1 MNKIVLCD
9 IDGTVANNDHR
20 QNLLKEFKDWDLF
33 FSKLDQDEPIEKII
47 KIVNEYSEQGF
58 VIYFLTGRP
67 ERYELKTRQWLEKF
81 FKFQINLIMR
91 KDGDMRDKLLIKYE
105 LFSDNFQSEEIL
117 VCIENDLKL
126 CELWESLELA
136 VINVNDLLVN

>member
-126 CELWESLELA
+126 CELWESLDLA

>member
-1 MNKIVLCD
+1 MSKIVLCD

-20 QNLLKEFKDWDLF
+20 QHLLKEYKDWDLF
-33 FSKLDQDEPIEKII
+33 FSKLDQDEPIKKII
-47 KIVNEYSEQGF
+47 KTVNEYAEQGF

-91 KDGDMRDKLLIKYE
+91 KDGDMRDKLLIKHE
-105 LFSDNFQSEEIL
+105 LFSDNFQPEEIL

-126 CELWESLELA
+126 CDLWESLDLA

>member
-1 MNKIVLCD
+1 MSKIVLCD

-20 QNLLKEFKDWDLF
+20 QHLLKEYKDWDLF
-33 FSKLDQDEPIEKII
+33 FSKLDQDEPIKKII
-47 KIVNEYSEQGF
+47 KIVNEYAEQGF

-91 KDGDMRDKLLIKYE
+91 KDGDMRDKLLIKHE
-105 LFSDNFQSEEIL
+105 LFSDNFQPEEIL

-126 CELWESLELA
+126 CDLWESLDLA

>member
-67 ERYELKTRQWLEKF
+67 
-81 FKFQINLIMR
+81 
-91 KDGDMRDKLLIKYE
+91 
-105 LFSDNFQSEEIL
+105 
-117 VCIENDLKL
+117 
-126 CELWESLELA
+126 
-136 VINVNDLLVN
+136 

>member
-1 MNKIVLCD
+1 MSKIVLCD

-20 QNLLKEFKDWDLF
+20 QHLLKEYKDWDLF
-33 FSKLDQDEPIEKII
+33 FSKLDQDEPIKKII
-47 KIVNEYSEQGF
+47 KIVNEYAEQGF
-58 VIYFLTGRP
+58 LIYFLTGRP

-91 KDGDMRDKLLIKYE
+91 KDGDMRDKLLIKHE
-105 LFSDNFQSEEIL
+105 LFSDNFQPEEIL

-126 CELWESLELA
+126 CDLWESLDLA

>member
-1 MNKIVLCD
+1 MSKIVLCD

-20 QNLLKEFKDWDLF
+20 HHLLKEYKDWDLF
-33 FSKLDQDEPIEKII
+33 FSKLDQDEPIKKII
-47 KIVNEYSEQGF
+47 KIVNEYAEQGF
-58 VIYFLTGRP
+58 LIYFLTGRP

-91 KDGDMRDKLLIKYE
+91 KDGDMRDKLLIKHE
-105 LFSDNFQSEEIL
+105 LFSDNFQPEEIL

-126 CELWESLELA
+126 CDLWESLDLA

>member
-1 MNKIVLCD
+1 MSKIVLCD

-20 QNLLKEFKDWDLF
+20 QHLLKEYKDWDLF

-47 KIVNEYSEQGF
+47 KIVNEYADQGF

-67 ERYELKTRQWLEKF
+67 ARYELKTRQWLEKF

-91 KDGDMRDKLLIKYE
+91 KDGDIRDKLLIKHE
-105 LFSDNFQSEEIL
+105 LFSDNFQPEEIL

-126 CELWESLELA
+126 CDLWESLDLA

>member
-1 MNKIVLCD
+1 MSKIVLCD

-20 QNLLKEFKDWDLF
+20 QHLLKEYKDWDLF

-47 KIVNEYSEQGF
+47 KIVNEYAEQGF

-91 KDGDMRDKLLIKYE
+91 KDGDMRDKLLIKHE
-105 LFSDNFQSEEIL
+105 LFSDNFQPEEIL

-126 CELWESLELA
+126 CDLWESLDLA